1 MATPPSGGTT
11 PGSAVQYCYMFEGDK
26 RPTKQLDALLRA
38 IARHIVLNVGDR
50 TELQLTPKKLAA
62 FYKTVGGDYDSIFIE
77 MPDSSVSYIWQ
88 VTGCQHTLQ
97 PTDNDFAPPSI
108 PALTPRGFSRWESVE
123 ILLGPEEHVPF
134 LQFAVKNW
142 NLRHPETGEC
152 FPANLPSD
160 VFPSEADEEVDLWH
174 KACGER
180 LTREAAGR
188 PARQQTRPPNR
199 AQDSQP
205 ADANFAQNHP
215 GNPSQSGTPRPRQN
229 DSDYFGRPF
238 SYVNAPPNARPPKHG
253 HSSRSPE
260 KPSKNNRSFNDRVRR
275 RSFPDI
281 AVSPKDAEPEDRYP
295 YDDAYLDPKEARRP
309 TASRRHSH
317 PRHYS
322 SDEDMD
328 PEPVAPRSKR
338 RHGASPT
345 PGIRRFSPP
354 DSGHSNGSGS
364 SRPHRTESDLR
375 RRAGPSPLGSLR
387 SKLSETVSSIL
398 PNGLTSRP
406 SSRNQSSS
414 EHLRPRRSR
423 EQVRPS
429 RLNRSLS
436 DLDSDNDSDLGPLD
450 DVPRRRRRPEERDR
464 DRYRDRGRFQ
474 EEPDR
479 DDERDSGMYRDR
491 QHNRR
496 PDVYRRTSSH
506 ADVDR
511 RRDQDNWDLRDRERL
526 KEERK
531 KWDRERE
538 RRSPPEET
546 LPTPLNGASFSR
558 RYPEPA
564 YS

>member
-1 MATPPSGGTT
+1 MASPPSGGAT
-11 PGSAVQYCYMFEGDK
+11 PGSALQYCYMFESDK

-38 IARHIVLNVGDR
+38 ISLYILLNVGDR
-50 TELQLTPKKLAA
+50 NELQLTPKKLAA
-62 FYKTVGGDYDSIFIE
+62 FYKTVGGDYDSIFVD
-77 MPDSSVSYIWQ
+77 MPDSSISYIWQ

-108 PALTPRGFSRWESVE
+108 PALTPRGFCRWESVE

-152 FPANLPSD
+152 FPADLPTD
-160 VFPSEADEEVDLWH
+160 VFPSAADQEVDLWH

-188 PARQQTRPPNR
+188 PARQNRQPTRNQEPTDPVDAKFAPGHSRNQSSAGSTRPRTN
-199 AQDSQP
+199 
-205 ADANFAQNHP
+205 DA
-215 GNPSQSGTPRPRQN
+215 
-229 DSDYFGRPF
+229 DYFGRPF
-238 SYVNAPPNARPPKHG
+238 SYVNVAANGRPPKHG

-260 KPSKNNRSFNDRVRR
+260 KPARNNRSFNDRVRR

-281 AVSPKDAEPEDRYP
+281 AASSKDAEPEERYAYDEP
-295 YDDAYLDPKEARRP
+295 YSDPREPRRP

-328 PEPVAPRSKR
+328 AEHVAPRGKR
-338 RHGASPT
+338 RHAASPT
-345 PGIRRFSPP
+345 PGSRRFSPP
-354 DSGHSNGSGS
+354 DSGHGSGSSS
-364 SRPHRTESDLR
+364 SRPHRPESDLR

-398 PNGLTSRP
+398 PNSLTSRP
-406 SSRNQSSS
+406 SSRNQNSS
-414 EHLRPRRSR
+414 EHLRQRKSR

-429 RLNRSLS
+429 RLNRSHS
-436 DLDSDNDSDLGPLD
+436 DLDSENDSDLGPLD
-450 DVPRRRRRPEERDR
+450 DFPRRRRRPDERDR
-464 DRYRDRGRFQ
+464 DRLRDGGRFRD
-474 EEPDR
+474 EADR
-479 DDERDSGMYRDR
+479 DEDRDAGVYRDR
-491 QHNRR
+491 QRR

-511 RRDQDNWDLRDRERL
+511 RRDQDNWDLRDRDRL

-546 LPTPLNGASFSR
+546 LATPPLNGTSFSR

>member
-1 MATPPSGGTT
+1 MATPSSGGTT
-11 PGSAVQYCYMFEGDK
+11 PGSAVQYCYMFEADK

-38 IARHIVLNVGDR
+38 IAMYIIHKIGDR
-50 TELQLTPKKLAA
+50 NELQLTPKKLAA
-62 FYKTVGGDYDSIFIE
+62 FYKVVGGDYDSIFLQ
-77 MPDSSVSYIWQ
+77 MPDSSISYIWQ

-97 PTDNDFAPPSI
+97 PTDSDFAPPSI

-142 NLRHPETGEC
+142 NLRHPETREC
-152 FPANLPSD
+152 FSADLPAD
-160 VFPSEADEEVDLWH
+160 VFPSVADEEVDLWH

-188 PARQQTRPPNR
+188 PPRPSRQPTREQEHEPVDPK
-199 AQDSQP
+199 
-205 ADANFAQNHP
+205 FAQGHSRNT
-215 GNPSQSGTPRPRQN
+215 SQGGTPRPRPG

-238 SYVNAPPNARPPKHG
+238 SYVNAPPGGRPPKNG

-260 KPSKNNRSFNDRVRR
+260 KSSRPNRSFNDRVRR
-275 RSFPDI
+275 RSFPDL
-281 AVSPKDAEPEDRYP
+281 ASPPKDAESEERYT
-295 YDDAYLDPKEARRP
+295 YDEAYLDPGEARRAP
-309 TASRRHSH
+309 AGRRHSH

-322 SDEDMD
+322 SDEEME
-328 PEPVAPRSKR
+328 PEPVPLRSKR
-338 RHGASPT
+338 RHGGSPT
-345 PGIRRFSPP
+345 PAIRRFSPP
-354 DSGHSNGSGS
+354 DSGHGSGSNS
-364 SRPHRTESDLR
+364 SRPHRTDGDLR

-406 SSRNQSSS
+406 SSRNQASS
-414 EHLRPRRSR
+414 EHLRQRKSR
-423 EQVRPS
+423 EQVRPA

-436 DLDSDNDSDLGPLD
+436 DLDSDHDSDLGPMD
-450 DVPRRRRRPEERDR
+450 EMPRRRRRPDDRDR
-464 DRYRDRGRFQ
+464 DRYRDRGRFRG
-474 EEPDR
+474 EP
-479 DDERDSGMYRDR
+479 ERDEDRGSGAYRDR
-491 QHNRR
+491 QSARR

-511 RRDQDNWDLRDRERL
+511 RRDQDNFDLRDREHL

-546 LPTPLNGASFSR
+546 LSTPPLNGPSFSR